1 MNAQNIIRCGV
12 IVGFISR
19 DGTGYTLSFPPEDT
33 LKSFFRPSLEE
44 IQDLA
49 LQIFGEEE

>member
-1 MNAQNIIRCGV
+1 MSVQKIIRDGA

-19 DGTGYTLSFPPEDT
+19 DGVGYTLIFPPEDT

-44 IQDLA
+44 IQFLV